1 MNRECL
7 LLDESTWLRIIA
19 KCIDAKIEAHSR
31 RSWKRYRIGGSVI
44 AEYRLD
50 DKRHKRSCG
59 LLEVSAGGLMLRMD
73 NEIPLGTWID
83 LQIELK
89 EDTLLST
96 GMTCHCTQTIGGY
109 KVGIRL
115 LF

>member
-7 LLDESTWLRIIA
+7 LLDEFTWRKIIA
-19 KCIDAKIEAHSR
+19 KHIDAKIEAHSR
-31 RSWKRYRIGGSVI
+31 RSWKRYRVEGSVI

-50 DKRHKRSCG
+50 DKLHKRSCG
-59 LLEVSAGGLMLRMD
+59 LLEVSAGGLMIRMD
-73 NEIPLGTWID
+73 HEIPQGTWID
-83 LQIELK
+83 LQIEL
-89 EDTLLST
+89 EEATLLST

-115 LF
+115 LL